1 MSYGFTSG
9 FAKDLEDMIALKAT
23 FGFSEATYLD
33 RAKDFDRHCSSG
45 HPDADRV
52 TEPIV
57 ISWLKAGMS
66 KADGTVHR
74 KAAFARAFGR
84 YQRSTGKDAYVISE
98 MFTAGK
104 SIFVPYIFSDDE
116 LKGLFHEIDLYEKA
130 GRELEA
136 ALLSTYFRLTYT
148 CGLRP
153 NEGRLLK
160 RSEVDLGSGEVRIV
174 NTKWHKSRK
183 EGFGGIVP
191 VEGQLH
197 PLRVRAPQPEH
208 GAGLGAH
215 RAQVVAVVQVFSI
228 KPFAISDS
236 RGAFHRAS
244 PLIVVIWRRRRD
256 WLRASS
262 AVSVERPS
270 FQALP
275 SRVEAP
281 GNIRRIPVTAVWPGG
296 NLPRPACPAVNAGL
310 HFTTNPGRT
319 QTLLRASWRKSRE
332 SLGAQGYGEGTG
344 NNWQFTSKK
353 KLQILEIFLAMWRKL
368 WYFSDKGKFG
378 SSIPRSINGKER

>member
-33 RAKDFDRHCSSG
+33 RAKDFDRHCSG

-116 LKGLFHEIDLYEKA
+116 LKGLFHEIDSYEKA

-174 NTKWHKSRK
+174 NTKWHKSRS
-183 EGFGGIVP
+183 IVMS
-191 VEGQLH
+191 EDM
-197 PLRVRAPQPEH
+197 R
-208 GAGLGAH
+208 
-215 RAQVVAVVQVFSI
+215 AVVRSY
-228 KPFAISDS
+228 AAMRDA
-236 RGAFHRAS
+236 AF
-244 PLIVVIWRRRRD
+244 P
-256 WLRASS
+256 
-262 AVSVERPS
+262 ENGYF
-270 FQALP
+270 FQ
-275 SRVEAP
+275 
-281 GNIRRIPVTAVWPGG
+281 GQTAVRTLPPGW
-296 NLPRPACPAVNAGL
+296 A
-310 HFTTNPGRT
+310 
-319 QTLLRASWRKSRE
+319 
-332 SLGAQGYGEGTG
+332 
-344 NNWQFTSKK
+344 
-353 KLQILEIFLAMWRKL
+353 
-368 WYFSDKGKFG
+368 G
-378 SSIPRSINGKER
+378 SSGSFLPGQRKMNHLNCSLQ